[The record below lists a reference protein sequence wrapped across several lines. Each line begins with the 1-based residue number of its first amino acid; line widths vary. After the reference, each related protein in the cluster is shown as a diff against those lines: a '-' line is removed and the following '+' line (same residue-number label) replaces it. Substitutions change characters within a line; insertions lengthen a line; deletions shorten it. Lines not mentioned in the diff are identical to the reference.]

1 MTSRPDSVPIIMS
14 GLSNSGLRQRRKPVT
29 QVITDF
35 DAFPKV
41 PETYVEQTATGGYV
55 SIITF
60 SLVMLMLYSELNY
73 FLFPGYKFRFA
84 PDADFLAKLK
94 LNVDM
99 TVAMPCDL
107 IGADILDKTGQNAFS
122 FGRLREEPT
131 WWELDS
137 NQRIHFDE
145 VQKMNQYLREEYHQL
160 QDILWGSGY
169 GRLYSDMPVRRI
181 QPTIDRNA
189 CRVHGSLTLNK
200 VAGNFHITA
209 GKVLPIMG
217 AHAHMTGFMEPEEY
231 NFTHRIEKLSFGDKH
246 AGIIQPLEGDE
257 KTTDIHMMNFQYF
270 IEVVPTE
277 VWGFTGKKT
286 TYQYS
291 VKEHTRP
298 IDHTSGSHGTPGIY
312 FKYDLS
318 ALKVEVT
325 KDREGLIQFLVRLCA
340 SVGGLVATSHIVCS
354 LVKHLVAFVCCYSMP
369 ESPKKSSLHTPS
381 SLSSMSSVS
390 TSLLSQ
396 SAPLSSKQTLVSS
409 PNVSITQ
416 VNNIELTKSC

>member
-1 MTSRPDSVPIIMS
+1 MS
-14 GLSNSGLRQRRKPVT
+14 GLTSSGGLRQRRRPVT
-29 QVITDF
+29 QVITDC

-60 SLVMLMLYSELNY
+60 LLVVWMLYSEFNY
-73 FLFPGYKFRFA
+73 FVFPGYKFRFV
-84 PDADFLAKLK
+84 PDADFTAKLK

-122 FGRLREEPT
+122 FGRLREEPA
-131 WWELDS
+131 WWELDT
-137 NQRIHFDE
+137 NQRKHFDE

-160 QDILWGSGY
+160 QDYLWGSGY
-169 GRLYSDMPVRRI
+169 GRLYADMPARRVE
-181 QPTIDRNA
+181 PDVGHDA
-189 CRVHGSLTLNK
+189 CRVHGALTLNK
-200 VAGNFHITA
+200 VAGNFHVTA

-217 AHAHMTGFMEPEEY
+217 AHAHMTGFMEKADY

-257 KTTDIHMMNFQYF
+257 KITDINLLSFQYF

-277 VWGFTGKKT
+277 VWGLTGRST

-298 IDHTSGSHGTPGIY
+298 INHESGSHGTPGIY

-325 KDREGLIQFLVRLCA
+325 KDREGLVQFLVRLCA
-340 SVGGLVATSHIVCS
+340 SVGGLVSTSYIVCG
-354 LVKHLVAFVCCYSMP
+354 LAKQMVEAVCCLRP
-369 ESPKKSSLHTPS
+369 GLSPTKASLHTPAPAS
-381 SLSSMSSVS
+381 GHGPGLG
-390 TSLLSQ
+390 SQ
-396 SAPLSSKQTLVSS
+396 SAPQPELRTSLLAS
-409 PNVSITQ
+409 PASPAQ
-416 VNNIELTKSC
+416 PPNIELTKSC